1 MSAYSSSTIS
11 VTPSITSPII
21 GTTMTGKKKG
31 PAVAPKRGAKKVRY
45 VEAIYAY
52 EAQTS
57 AEFSMQDG
65 DKFVLVKPDSGD
77 GWAVVELNGVTKSV
91 PANYIQILD

>member
-1 MSAYSSSTIS
+1 MSANSSSAVSISHSIASSTI
-11 VTPSITSPII
+11 
-21 GTTMTGKKKG
+21 GKKKG
-31 PAVAPKRGAKKVRY
+31 PAVAPRRGAKKVKY

-57 AEFSMQDG
+57 AEFSMQEG
-65 DKFVLVKPDSGD
+65 DKFVLVKEDQGD
-77 GWAVVELNGVTKSV
+77 GWAEVELNGVTKSV